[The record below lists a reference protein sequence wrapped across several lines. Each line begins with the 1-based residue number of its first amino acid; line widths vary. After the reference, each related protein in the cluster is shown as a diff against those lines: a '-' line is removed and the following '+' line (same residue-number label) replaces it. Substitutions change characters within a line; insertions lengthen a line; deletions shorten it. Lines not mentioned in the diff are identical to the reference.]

1 MNDAGSYIAEEL
13 TSGLHLPDQTIT
25 STDQQ
30 QIISVD
36 PITSPSPP
44 LLREKKVILTQ
55 SSITTKICDTVASS
69 STSTSS
75 MLSAVVENN
84 PISEVASSVE
94 IAASPVAK
102 RKRISLDNQETIS
115 VGPSTVC
122 TGTTATTCQ
131 SQMSKESD
139 GESYFQELA
148 HDYECIARKNEAA
161 LLNSLPHLK
170 TYLETAVNQY
180 HLEYNTSLL
189 FSREDEIYNAQ
200 KQYEDEFD
208 IIKTFIT
215 IKYP

>member
-1 MNDAGSYIAEEL
+1 MPDL
-13 TSGLHLPDQTIT
+13 TIS

-36 PITSPSPP
+36 PVTSPSPP

-55 SSITTKICDTVASS
+55 SSTTSKICDTVAFSS

-75 MLSAVVENN
+75 MLSAVVENY

-94 IAASPVAK
+94 IAASPIAK

-115 VGPSTVC
+115 VCPSTIC
-122 TGTTATTCQ
+122 TDTTATTCQ
-131 SQMSKESD
+131 SQMSNESD

-180 HLEYNTSLL
+180 HLEYNTCSG
-189 FSREDEIYNAQ
+189 
-200 KQYEDEFD
+200 
-208 IIKTFIT
+208 T
-215 IKYP
+215 I